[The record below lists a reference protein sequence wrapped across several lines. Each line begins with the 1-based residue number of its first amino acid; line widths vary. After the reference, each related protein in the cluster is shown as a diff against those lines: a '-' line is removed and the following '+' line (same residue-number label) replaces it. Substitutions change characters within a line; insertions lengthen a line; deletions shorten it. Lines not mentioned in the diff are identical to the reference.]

1 MVIRSEVNYNSPVMT
16 GPAREAQAKTILLVE
31 DEILIA
37 LAEKKLLE
45 RAGYEVLSATS
56 GEKAIETVRNSN
68 HIDLILMDIDLGS
81 GMRGTEA
88 ASIILGERTI
98 PLAFLSSHTEP
109 EVVDSTEGITSYG
122 YILKTSGDTV
132 LLASIRMAFRL
143 AEANRSI
150 SSQAM
155 QMAAAYERLHDSDE
169 KLLWWPTLMHYVVE
183 HDLTA
188 IAIFDSDLNFM
199 MVSRRF
205 LEDYRVSVDTVIG
218 RNHYEVFPDI
228 PQKWRDVHQR
238 ALRGEVIRSEK
249 DTYPRSDGSTDYTRW
264 ECRPWFQADGSIGG
278 IILYTEVLTELEKRF
293 GRSE

>member
-1 MVIRSEVNYNSPVMT
+1 MQR
-16 GPAREAQAKTILLVE
+16 KTILLVE
-31 DEILIA
+31 DEVLIA

-45 RAGYEVLSATS
+45 RAGYEVLTART
-56 GEKAIETVRNSN
+56 GEQAVDLARSTA

-88 ASIILGERTI
+88 ASIILTERTI

-109 EVVDSTEGITSYG
+109 EIVDSTEGITSYG

-150 SSQAM
+150 SAQAM
-155 QMAAAYERLHDSDE
+155 QMAAAYERLRESDE
-169 KLLWWPTLMHYVVE
+169 ELSWWPTLMHYVVE

-188 IAIFDSDLNFM
+188 IAILDTNLHFM

-205 LEDYRVSVDTVIG
+205 LEDYRVSADTVIG
-218 RNHYEVFPDI
+218 RHHYEVFPDL

-238 ALRGEVIRSEK
+238 ALHGEVIRSER
-249 DTYPRSDGSTDYTRW
+249 DTYTRSDRSTDYTRW
-264 ECRPWFQADGSIGG
+264 ECRPWYKANGSIGG
-278 IILYTEVLTELEKRF
+278 IILYTEVLTDIMRSLGDSAAASDENDGD
-293 GRSE
+293 GR